1 VAIFLAAF
9 MVLGVV
15 AAPAALAVSVASVD
29 DSTVTE
35 GDGGSIAAVFTVTLS
50 ESNGTTTVSYETF
63 PITAVAGSDYTH
75 TTGTL
80 TFGPGETVKSVSVP
94 VLGDLADEAN
104 ETFALALSSINNGT
118 FQGGDPQGTGTI
130 VDDDD
135 PPSLSIGDAGV
146 TEGNSGTRSVTLDV
160 TLDAPS
166 GRNIAV
172 DFATADG
179 SATFAGGD
187 YHSASG
193 RLVFQTGDTVENI
206 TVTVVGDSVVEP
218 DETIAVNLSNPVNA
232 TIGDAEGVVTIHNDD
247 SATPPPGAP
256 QISIND
262 AEVTEGNS
270 GTVQTTLTVSLSAA
284 SEEFVT
290 VDFTTSP
297 GTATFASGDYHQ
309 TSGRLVFAP
318 GETSKT
324 VAITVVGDT
333 IVEADESFFV
343 DLTASTSATIA
354 DARGTVTIVN
364 DDSTTTPEPP
374 PPSGALPQLSI
385 TDAQVPEGDADETRT
400 SLVVSLSEAS
410 TSSVSVDF
418 TTADGTAR
426 FVDGDHW
433 ATTGRLVFAPGQT
446 SQSVTVTVVGDTLV
460 EPDEVFYVDLSDA
473 TNATLS
479 KPRATITIVND
490 DPTTP
495 PPDGGAPSISISD
508 ASVVEGDEG
517 TTVATVVLSLS
528 AASTSPVRVALTT
541 VDGTATFNGADY
553 WRTSGTLVFQAG
565 QTSRSLELTVN
576 GDTIAEEN
584 ERYFVDL
591 SAPENATISKARS
604 VITIIDD
611 DAPVATSTTLEVRK
625 RSRLIA
631 RGQVIPPHP
640 DERMRVV
647 LRKKRNGRFRK
658 IATRRPVLRKA
669 LDRDGDGVFE
679 STYRTSFRRPNRGRC
694 LIKAVFPG
702 GAGSARSVA
711 RARFSC

>member
-1 VAIFLAAF
+1 

-15 AAPAALAVSVASVD
+15 VAPAALAVSVASVD
-29 DSTVTE
+29 DSIVTE
-35 GDGGSIAAVFTVTLS
+35 GDSGSTAAVFTVTLS
-50 ESNGTTTVSYETF
+50 ESNGTTTVNYETF
-63 PITAVAGSDYTH
+63 PITALAGSDYTH

-80 TFGPGETVKSVSVP
+80 TFGPSETTKSVSVS
-94 VLGDLADEAN
+94 VHGDLADEAN
-104 ETFALALSSINNGT
+104 ETFGLGLTSIDNGT

-130 VDDDD
+130 LDDDD
-135 PPSLSIGDAGV
+135 PPSLSIADAGV

-206 TVTVVGDSVVEP
+206 TVTVVGDTRVEP
-218 DETIAVNLSNPVNA
+218 DETVGVNLSNPVNA
-232 TIGDAEGVVTIHNDD
+232 TLADAQGVVTIHNDD
-247 SATPPPGAP
+247 STTPPPGAP

-262 AEVTEGNS
+262 AQVTEGNS

-297 GTATFASGDYHQ
+297 GAATFASGDYHQ

-333 IVEADESFFV
+333 IVEADETFFV
-343 DLTASTSATIA
+343 DLSAPTSATIA
-354 DARGTVTIVN
+354 DIRGTVTILN
-364 DDSTTTPEPP
+364 DDSSTTPEPP

-385 TDAQVPEGDADETRT
+385 TDARVPEGDGDETRT

-410 TSSVSVDF
+410 TSSVSVNF
-418 TTADGTAR
+418 TTMDGTAR

-433 ATTGRLVFAPGQT
+433 TTTGRLVFAPGQT

-473 TNATLS
+473 SNATLS
-479 KPRATITIVND
+479 KSRATVTIVND
-490 DPTTP
+490 DSTTAP
-495 PPDGGAPSISISD
+495 PPGDGIPSISISD
-508 ASVVEGDEG
+508 VSVVEGDEG
-517 TTVATVVLSLS
+517 TTVATAVLSLS
-528 AASTSPVRVALTT
+528 EASTSPARVALNT
-541 VDGTATFNGADY
+541 VDGTATFDGADY

-576 GDTIAEEN
+576 GDTIPEGD

-604 VITIIDD
+604 VITIVDD
-611 DAPVATSTTLEVRK
+611 EAPASTTTTLRVRK
-625 RSRLIA
+625 RTRLIA
-631 RGQVIPPHP
+631 RGHVIPPEP

-647 LRKKRNGRFRK
+647 LRKKRNGRFRT
-658 IATRRPVLRKA
+658 IARRRPVLGAA
-669 LDRDGDGVFE
+669 LDRNGDGVFE
-679 STYRTSFRRPNRGRC
+679 SAYRTSFRRPNRGRC

-702 GAGSARSVA
+702 GAGSERSVA
-711 RARFSC
+711 RVRFRC